1 VVELD
6 SAATGARRTVSIGK
20 AAIGRGRPII
30 IAGPC
35 AVEPGYV
42 AQAEELAA
50 AGVDALRA
58 CVYKP
63 RTHPDSFQGLGR
75 DAAPLLDEARQITG
89 LPLVS
94 EVLSAEDAEAIG
106 EHVDA
111 YQVGARNMQNVRLL
125 EALGEIGRPVILKRG
140 LSATIDEWVAASEYV
155 RRRGNHDVVLC
166 ERGIRTFE
174 TRTRNTLDLSSVVV
188 VRELSDLPVI
198 VDPSH
203 AAGNREWVPALA
215 RAALAAGADGLLVEA
230 HPAPPLAWSDSAQA
244 IDLEA
249 LSELVAAAALQP
261 KGELDSEDPPDSSE
275 ARRLLGL
282 VEGELE
288 RLLDARRRLSRLV
301 EVEG

>member
-1 VVELD
+1 VVEVEVE
-6 SAATGARRTVSIGK
+6 SAEPVDRRTVRIGK
-20 AAIGRGRPII
+20 AIVGRGRPVV

-35 AVEPGYV
+35 AVEPSYV
-42 AQAEELAA
+42 GQAEELAQT
-50 AGVDALRA
+50 GIDALRA

-63 RTHPDSFQGLGR
+63 RTHPDSFQGLGAE
-75 DAAPLLDEARQITG
+75 AAPLLDEARRRTG

-125 EALGEIGRPVILKRG
+125 EALGEIGRPVVLKRG

-155 RRRGNHDVVLC
+155 RRRGNDQVILC

-174 TRTRNTLDLSSVVV
+174 TRTRNTLDLSSVIVA
-188 VRELSDLPVI
+188 RELTDLPVI

-203 AAGNREWVPALA
+203 AAGNRDWVPALA

-230 HPAPPLAWSDSAQA
+230 HPAPALAWSDGNQA
-244 IDLEA
+244 IGLEA
-249 LSELVAAAALQP
+249 LAGLA
-261 KGELDSEDPPDSSE
+261 GE
-275 ARRLLGL
+275 ARLQHERGLEAADAADAHRLLTL
-282 VEGELE
+282 VDSELE
-288 RLLDARRRLSRLV
+288 RLLEARRRLSGLTA
-301 EVEG
+301 EATA